1 MNGIDISRYQKGI
14 DLAAVPCDF
23 VIVKASQGSSSY
35 VYPTF
40 KEQIT
45 QAESL
50 GKLLGV
56 YHYASTGGAIAEA
69 EKFLKTV
76 KNYIGKAILC
86 FDWEKDD
93 NANFSNP
100 EYALS
105 WLRYVEQKTGIK
117 PFIYMSK
124 SVARQYKNIWDPSFP
139 FWCAQYKKKAPTV
152 YVDDPWTDV
161 YGFGPWTDCKIL
173 QYSSDGRLP
182 GYPEDLDLDKA
193 YISAEEWLNYAQGK
207 KPESSASDPKNYPTL
222 RKGDKNDYVKNWQM
236 FLNLHGY
243 SCGNVDGI
251 FGAKTE
257 AAVKKWQKDHLNIC
271 RTVDGIIGPRTW
283 ASLPFIN

>member
-1 MNGIDISRYQKGI
+1 MNGIDISRYQQGI
-14 DLAAVPCDF
+14 NLAAVPCDF

-76 KNYIGKAILC
+76 NKYIGKAILC
-86 FDWEKDD
+86 FDWEKQD
-93 NANFSNP
+93 NANFNNP

-124 SVARQYKNIWDPSFP
+124 SVARQYKSVWDPSFP
-139 FWCAQYKKKAPTV
+139 FWCAQYKKKAPTT

-161 YGFGPWTDCKIL
+161 YGFGPWTDCKIF

-193 YISAEEWLNYAQGK
+193 YISKEEWLQYAQGK
-207 KPESSASDPKNYPTL
+207 TPASDPIQYPTL
-222 RKGDKNDYVKNWQM
+222 RKGDKNDYVRNWQM

-251 FGAKTE
+251 FGVKTE
-257 AAVKKWQKDHLNIC
+257 AAVKKWQKDHSNVC
-271 RTVDGIIGPRTW
+271 GKADGIIGPRTW
-283 ASLPFIN
+283 ASLPFID

>member
-1 MNGIDISRYQKGI
+1 MNGIDISRYQQGI
-14 DLAAVPCDF
+14 NLAAVPCDF

-76 KNYIGKAILC
+76 NKYIGKAILC
-86 FDWEKDD
+86 FDWEKQD
-93 NANFSNP
+93 NANFNNP

-124 SVARQYKNIWDPSFP
+124 SVARQYKSVWDPSFP
-139 FWCAQYKKKAPTV
+139 FWCAQYKKKAPTT

-161 YGFGPWTDCKIL
+161 YGFGPWTDCKIF

-193 YISAEEWLNYAQGK
+193 YISKEEWMQYAQGK
-207 KPESSASDPKNYPTL
+207 TPASDSIQYPTL
-222 RKGDKNDYVKNWQM
+222 RKGDKNDYVRNWQM

-251 FGAKTE
+251 FGVKTE
-257 AAVKKWQKDHLNIC
+257 AAVKKWQKDHSNVC
-271 RTVDGIIGPRTW
+271 GKADGIIGPRTW
-283 ASLPFIN
+283 ASLPFID

>member
-1 MNGIDISRYQKGI
+1 MNGIDISRYQQGI
-14 DLAAVPCDF
+14 NLAAVPCDF

-76 KNYIGKAILC
+76 NKYIGKAILC
-86 FDWEKDD
+86 FDWEKQD
-93 NANFSNP
+93 NANFNNP

-182 GYPEDLDLDKA
+182 GYPKDLDLDKA